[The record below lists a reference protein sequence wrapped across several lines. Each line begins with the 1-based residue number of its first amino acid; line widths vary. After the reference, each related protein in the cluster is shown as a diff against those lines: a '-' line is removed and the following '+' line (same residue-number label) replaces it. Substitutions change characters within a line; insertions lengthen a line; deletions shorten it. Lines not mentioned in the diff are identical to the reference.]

1 MRTVLFVSHTAEL
14 NGAELWLFET
24 LKGLDRAKYAP
35 ILALPGP
42 GIFEDAARA
51 AEIETVRVPLV
62 WWITERSGLWKGPAA
77 GVLTRRHAERLAAL
91 AGEKKAALIFSNSAA
106 VAAGALA
113 ANKAGLP
120 HVWAVHEMLA
130 GPLAHLFY
138 WRGPGRLAR
147 FIVDHSCRVIVNS
160 RACGAVFPPSD
171 KIVLVYNGVK
181 RKSYPPERLGDV
193 RREYGFPEGAP
204 VIGVVGKIY
213 EGKGQ
218 ADVIGAAALL
228 AGEFP
233 NLNVL
238 IVGETRDKRYA
249 ARLRAMAA
257 AAGLAGRVK
266 FAGYRH
272 DLTGQLKIMSV
283 LAVASTIESFGRT
296 AIDAMAAGTPVVAVP
311 YGGLTEI
318 IEDGLNGIMSSRPGP
333 EGLAAAIRRI
343 LSDPSLARSFVENGY
358 RTVET
363 RFSLSAQIRGVEAVL
378 DACAGSG

>member
-266 FAGYRH
+266 FAGYRY

-343 LSDPSLARSFVENGY
+343 LSGPSLARSFVENGY

>member
-249 ARLRAMAA
+249 ARLRARAA

>member
-181 RKSYPPERLGDV
+181 RKSYLPERLGDV

-266 FAGYRH
+266 FAGYRY

>member
-266 FAGYRH
+266 FAGYRY